1 MSELPQPARRHSA
14 ASRAAAPGPARVRRR
29 RQAARPG
36 EIAAAALAVFTEKG
50 FAATRMQD
58 VATRAGI
65 AKGTLYLYFPTK
77 EELFF
82 AVVREALLPRLAA
95 IEAWTA
101 GQSTP
106 APEVLRGLLAHA
118 RTLGRGAVA
127 AIPRLV
133 LTEAARSPAIA
144 RFYAEEVV
152 ARGMRAIA
160 GILARGVA
168 RGEFRAV
175 DPMAM
180 APVVFAPVLLGMLW
194 RDTIGRHAK
203 GPLDPAAMLDAHTEN
218 LLRGLM
224 P

>member
-1 MSELPQPARRHSA
+1 MSDGRRE
-14 ASRAAAPGPARVRRR
+14 RRK
-29 RQAARPG
+29 AARPG
-36 EIAAAALAVFTEKG
+36 EIAAAGLALFTEKG

-58 VATRAGI
+58 VAARAGI

-82 AVVREALLPRLAA
+82 AVVREALLPRIAA
-95 IEAWTA
+95 VEAWVA
-101 GQSTP
+101 AQGGP
-106 APEVLRGLLAHA
+106 APEVLRGLLAQA
-118 RTLGRGAVA
+118 GAMGRGGVA

-133 LTEAARSPAIA
+133 LSEAGRNKAIA

-152 ARGMRAIA
+152 ARGMRVVAT
-160 GILARGVA
+160 ILARGVA
-168 RGEFRAV
+168 RGEFRAI

-180 APVVFAPVLLGMLW
+180 APVVFAPVLLAMQW

-203 GPLDPAAMLDAHTEN
+203 GPLDPAAMLAAHTEN
-218 LLRGLM
+218 LLRGLT

>member
-1 MSELPQPARRHSA
+1 MMPASNVVDRVVRGTSGGPRARREA
-14 ASRAAAPGPARVRRR
+14 RAGA
-29 RQAARPG
+29 
-36 EIAAAALAVFTEKG
+36 ITAAALGVFSEKG

-95 IEAWTA
+95 IEAWVA
-101 GQSTP
+101 GQASP
-106 APEVLRGLLAHA
+106 APVVLQGLLERA
-118 RTLGRGAVA
+118 RGLGRGGVA

-133 LTEAARSPAIA
+133 LAEAGRNRAIA

-152 ARGMRAIA
+152 ARGMRVVA

-180 APVVFAPVLLGMLW
+180 APVVFAPVLLSLLW

-203 GPLDPAAMLDAHTEN
+203 GPLDPDAMLAAHAET
-218 LLRGLM
+218 LLRGLA

>member
-1 MSELPQPARRHSA
+1 MKD
-14 ASRAAAPGPARVRRR
+14 ASRQRRKE
-29 RQAARPG
+29 ARPG
-36 EIAAAALAVFTEKG
+36 EIAAAALDLFTEKG

-58 VATRAGI
+58 VAARAGL

-82 AVVREALLPRLAA
+82 AVVREALLPRLAS
-95 IEAWTA
+95 IEAWVGVQT
-101 GQSTP
+101 TP
-106 APEVLRGLLAHA
+106 APAVLRGLLEHA
-118 RTLGRGAVA
+118 RTLGRGGVA

-133 LTEAARSPAIA
+133 LAEAGRNNAIA

-152 ARGMRAIA
+152 ARGMRVVA
-160 GILARGVA
+160 GILARGMA
-168 RGEFRAV
+168 RGEFRQV

-180 APVVFAPVLLGMLW
+180 APVVFAPVLLGLLW

-203 GPLDPAAMLDAHTEN
+203 GPLDPAAMLEAHAEN
-218 LLRGLM
+218 LLLGLA

>member
-1 MSELPQPARRHSA
+1 MNVPGRQRRKE
-14 ASRAAAPGPARVRRR
+14 
-29 RQAARPG
+29 ARPG
-36 EIAAAALAVFTEKG
+36 EIAAAALDLFTEKG

-82 AVVREALLPRLAA
+82 AVVREALLPRLAS
-95 IEAWTA
+95 IEAWVA
-101 GQSTP
+101 AQSLP
-106 APEVLRGLLAHA
+106 APEVLRGMLEHA
-118 RTLGRGAVA
+118 RKLGRGGVA

-133 LTEAARSPAIA
+133 LAEAGRNKAIA

-152 ARGMRAIA
+152 ARGMLVVA
-160 GILARGVA
+160 GVLARGMA

-175 DPMAM
+175 NPMAM
-180 APVVFAPVLLGMLW
+180 APVVFAPVLLGLVW

-203 GPLDPAAMLDAHTEN
+203 GPLDPGAMLEAHAEN
-218 LLRGLM
+218 LLLGLA

>member
-1 MSELPQPARRHSA
+1 MKP
-14 ASRAAAPGPARVRRR
+14 ASRERRK
-29 RQAARPG
+29 AARPG
-36 EIAAAALAVFTEKG
+36 EIAAAALALFSEQG

-58 VATRAGI
+58 VAARAGI

-95 IEAWTA
+95 VEAWVA
-101 GQSTP
+101 GQVGP
-106 APEVLRGLLAHA
+106 APEVLRGLLVQAPGM
-118 RTLGRGAVA
+118 GRGGVA

-133 LTEAARSPAIA
+133 LSEAGRNRAIA

-152 ARGMRAIA
+152 ARGMRVVA
-160 GILARGVA
+160 GILERGMA

-175 DPMAM
+175 DAPAM
-180 APVVFAPVLLGMLW
+180 APVVFAPVLLAMLW
-194 RDTIGRHAK
+194 RDTIGRHAR
-203 GPLDPAAMLDAHTEN
+203 GPLDPAAMLAAHAEN
-218 LLRGLM
+218 LLRGLT

>member
-1 MSELPQPARRHSA
+1 MSGNL
-14 ASRAAAPGPARVRRR
+14 RRR
-29 RQAARPG
+29 RKAARPS
-36 EIAAAALAVFTEKG
+36 EIAAAALAVFIEKG

-95 IEAWTA
+95 TEAWVA
-101 GQSTP
+101 AQDGS
-106 APEVLRGLLAHA
+106 ALEVLRGLLRHA
-118 RTLGRGAVA
+118 ASMGRDGVA

-133 LTEAARSPAIA
+133 LTEAGRNPAIA
-144 RFYAEEVV
+144 RFYAEQVG
-152 ARGMRAIA
+152 ARGMRMIA
-160 GILARGVA
+160 GIIARGVA

-180 APVVFAPVLLGMLW
+180 APVVFAPVLLSLLW

-203 GPLDPAAMLDAHTEN
+203 GPLDPAAMIEAHTET
-218 LLRGLM
+218 LLRGLA

>member
-1 MSELPQPARRHSA
+1 MMQATSRARRK
-14 ASRAAAPGPARVRRR
+14 
-29 RQAARPG
+29 AARPG
-36 EIAAAALAVFTEKG
+36 EISAAALALFTEQG

-58 VATRAGI
+58 VAARAGI
-65 AKGTLYLYFPTK
+65 AKGTLYLYYPTK

-95 IEAWTA
+95 IEVWVGAQTA
-101 GQSTP
+101 P
-106 APEVLRGLLAHA
+106 APEVLRGLLAQA
-118 RTLGRGAVA
+118 RGMGRGGVA

-133 LTEAARSPAIA
+133 LSEAGRNRAIA

-152 ARGMRAIA
+152 ARGMRIVAS
-160 GILARGVA
+160 ILERGVA

-175 DPMAM
+175 EPMAM

-194 RDTIGRHAK
+194 RDTIGRHAR
-203 GPLDPAAMLDAHTEN
+203 GPLDPAAILAAHAEN
-218 LLRGLM
+218 LLRGLT